1 MKNEELNTWLENTA
15 KVFSNKEVVFV
26 EGNYQ
31 EFKDSLKSMQDSVT
45 IINLRELK
53 KTKNIPSGI
62 NQIIILEDYSQES
75 IPIDNM
81 KSTISRGI
89 IYIKDV
95 NSIYKFMNLINNK
108 SLDTTNEVK
117 YELIQKVD
125 FVSLFKKNNLDIKRF
140 IFDRLDLLKK
150 INCNFEHMNIDSLI
164 ICLDNYFK
172 NKILFASFAQLL
184 YRLANLDFESSER
197 SIGGNIRRTLG
208 IKSKII
214 NRKNLVSLKVEQLE
228 KNFRVYDLKE
238 NTFVM
243 DTKVDIA
250 KKLVKL
256 NLKGLDVIKVAEIT
270 ELPLKKVEKMYRE
283 AFIK

>member
-62 NQIIILEDYSQES
+62 NQIIILEDYSQEP

-89 IYIKDV
+89 IYIEDV

-125 FVSLFKKNNLDIKRF
+125 FVSLIKKNNLDIKRF

>member
-1 MKNEELNTWLENTA
+1 
-15 KVFSNKEVVFV
+15 
-26 EGNYQ
+26 
-31 EFKDSLKSMQDSVT
+31 
-45 IINLRELK
+45 
-53 KTKNIPSGI
+53 
-62 NQIIILEDYSQES
+62 
-75 IPIDNM
+75 
-81 KSTISRGI
+81 
-89 IYIKDV
+89 
-95 NSIYKFMNLINNK
+95 MN
-108 SLDTTNEVK
+108 
-117 YELIQKVD
+117 
-125 FVSLFKKNNLDIKRF
+125 RF
-140 IFDRLDLLKK
+140 LT
-150 INCNFEHMNIDSLI
+150 
-164 ICLDNYFK
+164 
-172 NKILFASFAQLL
+172 ILFVAFSCLSFAQEEEEVHSIFFEFDKSNLKNEQADAVVAFVSKIDTSRIASVQIFGYCDDRGKDEYNYIL
-184 YRLANLDFESSER
+184 STNRANTVKNKLVER
-197 SIGGNIRRTLG
+197 G

>member
-1 MKNEELNTWLENTA
+1 
-15 KVFSNKEVVFV
+15 
-26 EGNYQ
+26 
-31 EFKDSLKSMQDSVT
+31 
-45 IINLRELK
+45 
-53 KTKNIPSGI
+53 
-62 NQIIILEDYSQES
+62 
-75 IPIDNM
+75 M

-256 NLKGLDVIKVAEIT
+256 NLKGLDVIKVAQIT